1 MNADDAVDVPD
12 HVLRSALEFAISVA
26 VTDTRQRG
34 SLSIPVE
41 LRRFMRSPKLSG
53 TALAAVR
60 RAVEGDHD
68 FRKHV
73 ASRATDELV
82 DRVGLLWLDRPDGW
96 AAAIL
101 DLLPPAEREAVRRRE
116 DRRQEAAQETAAR
129 AKAEIDAAVAQ
140 FERERLAHRD
150 ALVEI
155 DRLRAELDDVRKRLR
170 EAQRNEH
177 AATQA
182 RAKADADLAAA
193 RSLLAQSPAVT
204 EPEPSVDI
212 EALRRLIDQAKN
224 VAGELGD
231 VLATARGALEPPANK
246 GVSSSPR
253 RARRVPLRLPGGVLV
268 DSLESAEFL
277 LRAPG
282 VNVLVDGYNVA
293 KLGWP
298 LLDLEQQRQQCILA
312 AENLTKRWNLALT
325 VVFDGADVAGS
336 HAGGRRRVRIVYSP
350 AGVSADDVLRS
361 EVASAAAEQS
371 VVVVTNDRAII
382 ADVIADGANTV
393 RSDLFLSLAR

>member
-231 VLATARGALEPPANK
+231 VLATARGALEPPANE

-277 LRAPG
+277 LRAPA

>member
-231 VLATARGALEPPANK
+231 VLATARGALEPPANE

>member
-193 RSLLAQSPAVT
+193 RSLLAQSPALT

-231 VLATARGALEPPANK
+231 VLATARGALEPPANE